1 MFVAA
6 GFLVGLVVAVRAE
19 HRHRIEQARQRA
31 AIAARADY
39 EHAAIMSGDD
49 RYGTF
54 GQYPPAPL
62 VAGQIRC

>member
-6 GFLVGLVVAVRAE
+6 GFLVGLVIAVRVE

-39 EHAAIMSGDD
+39 PGADA
-49 RYGTF
+49 R
-54 GQYPPAPL
+54 
-62 VAGQIRC
+62 